1 MIFLWAAF
9 FLRTDLEK
17 QIVPLAC
24 QLQIWAVALPDLFRT
39 GSVPFLL
46 GKHSPSL
53 MLQRVSQAGRQH
65 LHHYC
70 GEPGRSSLPRHSLN
84 TTLKQ
89 LADWVIVV
97 LEIVITTTPNITGCV
112 SCTRYNSE
120 HFT

>member
-53 MLQRVSQAGRQH
+53 MLTESESGGQAALTPLLWRAWQELFTPPFPEH
-65 LHHYC
+65 
-70 GEPGRSSLPRHSLN
+70 SSKAACRLGGHS
-84 TTLKQ
+84 
-89 LADWVIVV
+89 I
-97 LEIVITTTPNITGCV
+97 
-112 SCTRYNSE
+112 
-120 HFT
+120 